1 MIPFTD
7 LKSQYIEAKED
18 IDAAIQYCIDG
29 SHFITGPVTDNFENV
44 MAEYTGAE
52 ACAST
57 GSGSTALLCALLSL
71 QLDWTGQEII
81 TTPHTF
87 VSTAEAILQV
97 GATPVFVDIDH
108 NYLIDV
114 NKVEEAINTKTRAIL
129 FVDTYGQTPD
139 IDKLKE
145 IVDNHSSDDYH
156 GLRLIEDAAQSFGAK
171 YKGQRVGNLV
181 DLTCFSFNPVK
192 NLGAM
197 GDAGAITGKKGLID
211 KARMYRDHGR
221 NDKWLYHTM
230 GYNARIDNIQ
240 AKIVEAKLPYLANW
254 LERKREICTKYNEM
268 LDQDKFVTPQTL
280 PDNTHT
286 WYVYVIMMREIPG
299 YFGTLLEQ
307 YRDDFISYMNN
318 NGIQCNVHYRVPMTK
333 QPAYENYPG
342 NCPNAERVAHSIVSL
357 PCYHSLTDEQ
367 QDYIIETANGF

>member
-7 LKSQYIEAKED
+7 LKSQYLEAKED

-29 SHFITGPVTDNFENV
+29 SHFITGPVTDHFENFI
-44 MAEYTGAE
+44 AEYTGAE

-57 GSGSTALLCALLSL
+57 GSGSTALLCALLAC
-71 QLDWTGQEII
+71 DIGKGDEVI
-81 TTPHTF
+81 TTAHTF

-97 GATPVFVDIDH
+97 GATPVFVDIDAY
-108 NYLIDV
+108 YLIDV
-114 NKVEEAINTKTRAIL
+114 NKIEEAITPNTRAIL

-145 IVDNHSSDDYH
+145 IATKH

-197 GDAGAITGKKGLID
+197 GDAGAITASKGLID
-211 KARMYRDHGR
+211 KARMYIDHGR
-221 NDKWLYHTM
+221 KEKWLYHTM

-240 AKIVEAKLPYLANW
+240 AKIIEAKLPYLDKW
-254 LERKREICTKYNEM
+254 LERKREICTKYNEY
-268 LDQDKFVTPQTL
+268 LYPNKFMTPCEAYL
-280 PDNTHT
+280 NTHS
-286 WYVYVIMMREIPG
+286 WHVYVIQ
-299 YFGTLLEQ
+299 LLENK
-307 YRDDFISYMNN
+307 RDDFIHYMFNK
-318 NGIQCNVHYRVPMTK
+318 GIKCNVHYRIPMTK
-333 QPAYENYPG
+333 QPAYEKYKASCHHTNIVCDYII
-342 NCPNAERVAHSIVSL
+342 SI
-357 PCYHSLTDEQ
+357 PCYNSLTDEQ
-367 QDYIIETANGF
+367 QDYIIETVNEYT

>member
-7 LKSQYIEAKED
+7 LKSQYTEAKED
-18 IDAAIQYCIDG
+18 IDAAIQYCIEG
-29 SHFITGPVTDNFENV
+29 NHFITGPVTDHFENFI
-44 MAEYTGAE
+44 AEYTGAE

-97 GATPVFVDIDH
+97 GATPVFVDIDTD
-108 NYLIDV
+108 YLIDV
-114 NKVEEAINTKTRAIL
+114 NKIEDAINTNTRAIL

-139 IDKLKE
+139 IDRLIE
-145 IVDNHSSDDYH
+145 IKTKHD
-156 GLRLIEDAAQSFGAK
+156 LRLIEDAAQSFGAK

-197 GDAGAITGKKGLID
+197 GDAGAITGSKGLID

-221 NDKWLYHTM
+221 KDKWLYHTM

-240 AKIVEAKLPYLANW
+240 AKIIEAKLPYLDKW
-254 LERKREICTKYNEM
+254 LERKREICTKYNEY
-268 LDQDKFVTPQTL
+268 LYPNKFLTPCEAYN
-280 PDNTHT
+280 NTHS
-286 WYVYVIMMREIPG
+286 WYVYVVQLMEIVKNS
-299 YFGTLLEQ
+299 
-307 YRDDFISYMNN
+307 RDDFMEYMFNK
-318 NGIQCNVHYRVPMTK
+318 GIQCNIHYRVPMTK
-333 QPAYENYPG
+333 QPAYEKYKG
-342 NCPNAERVAHSIVSL
+342 SCDYADFVCDYIVSL

-367 QDYIIETANGF
+367 QDYIIKTANGF